1 MNYQEQLKERRYKV
15 TSSKNTIDTFMQA
28 WTLILASNAAG
39 VNWLNK
45 KKLQK
50 ELDQYAQDLFLT
62 DYETADKEQQDFI
75 EAEWQDFAQSF
86 IAGCTGNKAY
96 CSTLFGLVPIKD
108 QNVAVKIAEEIENVL
123 LKYPALFQMQD
134 TFLPLYKVFKTALY
148 ASFDHAEDMHLLQA

>member
-1 MNYQEQLKERRYKV
+1 MSYQEQLKERRYKT
-15 TSSKNTIDTFMQA
+15 TSSKNVTDTFMQA

-50 ELDQYAQDLFLT
+50 ELMQYAQDLFLT
-62 DYETADKEQQDFI
+62 DYETADKDQQEAI
-75 EAEWQDFAQSF
+75 EAEWQDFARSF

-108 QNVAVKIAEEIENVL
+108 QNVAIKIAEEIENVL
-123 LKYPALFQMQD
+123 IKYPAQFRMQE
-134 TFLPLYKVFKTALY
+134 TFTPLYRVFKAALY
-148 ASFDHAEDMHLLQA
+148 SSFDRAEDMKLLQA